1 MSLSLLLDDSAEI
14 LTALPT
20 APKLYH
26 HGPERFRPLLTREEV
41 DAMID
46 AGTLPMRNVVLLQ
59 DGTAVDP
66 CRYGKGDMPRR
77 GYIRGMLNDKATLSL
92 RGLEEMKPPLAGLAK
107 SISCET
113 GCSTHVNAYYTPAGG
128 HGLRYHYDRYVTLI
142 VQLHGQKAW
151 PVHPPFVEN
160 PVQDYGNFTSRGFT
174 EEERRFLE
182 FTPPAETYTLGPGD
196 VLWLP
201 RGYVHSPYTVGD
213 EPSLH
218 ITIGLK
224 ERTPQWVA
232 AEVAGHVLRQ
242 ALADPEM
249 RAGLAPADVAEPGDA
264 VKEARAYLIGALA
277 KADLSELSAV
287 VRRAAFRPS

>member
-1 MSLSLLLDDSAEI
+1 MSLSLLLDPAEA
-14 LTALPT
+14 LTVLPT
-20 APKLYH
+20 EPKLYH
-26 HGPERFRPLLTREEV
+26 HDPERFRPLLTREEV
-41 DAMID
+41 DAMVD
-46 AGTLPMRNVVLLQ
+46 AGTLPMRNVVLLL

-66 CRYGKGDMPRR
+66 CRYGNGDMPRP

-92 RGLEEMKPPLAGLAK
+92 RGLEEMKPTIADLTR
-107 SISCET
+107 SIAAET
-113 GCSTHVNAYYTPAGG
+113 GFSTHVNAYYTPADG

-182 FTPPAETYTLGPGD
+182 FTPPVDTYNLGPGD

-201 RGYVHSPYTVGD
+201 RGYVHSPHTVGD
-213 EPSLH
+213 DPSLH
-218 ITIGLK
+218 ITIALK
-224 ERTPQWVA
+224 ERTAQWVA
-232 AEVAGHVLRQ
+232 SEIAGHILRQ

-249 RAGLAPADVAEPGDA
+249 RAGLAPVDVAEPGEA
-264 VKEARAYLIGALA
+264 VKEARAYLVGALA
-277 KADLSELSAV
+277 KADLGELSTV
-287 VRRAAFRPS
+287 VRRAAFRIS